1 MTTTTLVVGSLS
13 CVVVV
18 ALFLCIGFAL
28 YLGYTQGER
37 MCGYF
42 KNSSSTITSVTRNS
56 SGPYGKMQL
65 VGGIAFVVAFPGFF
79 LRHGIVS
86 AEDIK
91 KFPLSLKWK
100 LVALQWGFMV
110 VFISMGVLVSI
121 GI

>member
-1 MTTTTLVVGSLS
+1 
-13 CVVVV
+13 
-18 ALFLCIGFAL
+18 
-28 YLGYTQGER
+28 
-37 MCGYF
+37 
-42 KNSSSTITSVTRNS
+42 
-56 SGPYGKMQL
+56 MQL

-79 LRHGIVS
+79 LRHGIVN

-91 KFPLSLKWK
+91 NFPLSLKWK

>member
-1 MTTTTLVVGSLS
+1 MTTTTLVVDGLV
-13 CVVVV
+13 CIVIV
-18 ALFLCIGFAL
+18 ALFVCIGFAL

-37 MCGYF
+37 LCGYF
-42 KNSSSTITSVTRNS
+42 KNSSSSITSVTRNS

-79 LRHGIVS
+79 LRHGIVN

-91 KFPLSLKWK
+91 NFPLSLKWK